1 MSQALVQALQNPAL
15 YDHSVDSFEVIE
27 THISW
32 VILTGPFAYKIKKPN
47 NFGFL
52 DFSTLEKRQH
62 FCNEELRL
70 NRRLAPE
77 LYLEV
82 LPICGSEQ
90 SPQWGTDSEAIEY
103 AIKMVQF
110 PQDQL
115 LDKVLQ
121 RGQLTKQHIDEI
133 AMITAAFHQRTESAE
148 ENTDFGSPAQVMAPV
163 QQNFDQIRDFL
174 REDSDLA
181 QLSQIEGWAQDMA
194 NILNPVFEQRKR
206 EGMVKACH
214 GDLHLGNITLFN
226 GKVTLFDCIEFN
238 DSFRW
243 IDVMSE
249 AAFFIMD
256 LEDRGLPTLANRFLN
271 AYLEQTGDYSG
282 LRVLNFY
289 KSYRAVVRA
298 KVALFNLYNENL
310 SDGQR
315 DQIFKQYR
323 SYMQLAEHYMEIP
336 NRYIL
341 LMHGFSGSGKTSV
354 STALVDQLGAIRL
367 RSDVERKRLF
377 DTNTKQQA
385 GINDGIY
392 SHRAS
397 EKTFDHLVSIAEQV
411 LFSGHAVIVDATFL
425 QQAYRDLF
433 HQLAENCGVPL
444 QIVSCELDDTEIR
457 ARLQQRQ
464 ATGTDPSDATIE
476 VYEAQL
482 LSAEPLNEE
491 ELKYT
496 HHINT
501 ASMEDTQRF
510 IEMIQAH

>member
-15 YDHSVDSFEVIE
+15 YSHPVDVFEVIE

-62 FCNEELRL
+62 FCNEELLL

-82 LPICGSEQ
+82 LPICGSEAA
-90 SPQWGTDSEAIEY
+90 PTLGGDGVAFEY

-115 LDKVLQ
+115 LDKILQ
-121 RGQLTKQHIDEI
+121 RGELTHQHIDEI
-133 AMITAAFHQRTESAE
+133 ASTTAAFHQRTESANLDTE
-148 ENTDFGSPAQVMAPV
+148 FGSPEQVMAPV

-174 REDSDLA
+174 SEDSDLA
-181 QLSQIEGWAQDMA
+181 QLGQVEGWAQDLA
-194 NILNPVFEQRKR
+194 KILHPIFEQRKTT
-206 EGMVKACH
+206 GMIKACH
-214 GDLHLGNITLFN
+214 GDLHLGNITLLN

-249 AAFFIMD
+249 VAFFMMD
-256 LEDRGLPTLANRFLN
+256 LEDRGLQPLANRFLN

-298 KVALFNLYNENL
+298 KVALFNLYNESL
-310 SDGQR
+310 SDSQR
-315 DQIFKQYR
+315 EQIFSQYR
-323 SYMQLAEHYMEIP
+323 SYMQLAERYMEIP
-336 NRYIL
+336 KRYIL
-341 LMHGFSGSGKTSV
+341 LMHGFSGSGKTTV
-354 STALVDQLGAIRL
+354 STELVDQLGAIRL

-377 DTNTKQQA
+377 DASTSKQSNL
-385 GINDGIY
+385 NDGIY
-392 SHRAS
+392 SHSAS
-397 EKTFDHLVSIAEQV
+397 EKTFDHLVKVAEQV
-411 LFSGHAVIVDATFL
+411 LASGNAVILDATFL
-425 QQAYRDLF
+425 QQSYRDLF
-433 HQLAENCGVPL
+433 HQLAENLGVPL
-444 QIVSCELDDTEIR
+444 RIVSCELDDAELR
-457 ARLQQRQ
+457 ARIQQRQ

-476 VYEAQL
+476 VYKAQL
-482 LSAEPLNEE
+482 NSADPLNDE
-491 ELKYT
+491 ELAYT
-496 HHINT
+496 SKVNT
-501 ASMEDTQRF
+501 ASLEDTQHF
-510 IEMIQAH
+510 IDMIQAH